1 MNDVAWEIAHSVY
14 ANSDPAFAW
23 SYMTD
28 VANWDDPPARFELDG
43 QFAAGARGTTRMPGE
58 ESLHWQ
64 IREVNPTKSYT
75 FEMPL
80 DRAAIWVEWRFDGLG
95 DKRGTRLTQHIV
107 LKGENA
113 AAYVVQV
120 QTAFT
125 SSLAAGMN
133 RIAAAMERA
142 EAGAGGPQA
151 GCEGLGR

>member
-23 SYMTD
+23 SYMTN
-28 VANWDDPPARFELDG
+28 VANWDDPPARFELVG
-43 QFAAGARGTTRMPGE
+43 QFTAGARGTTRMPGQE
-58 ESLHWQ
+58 PLHWHV
-64 IREVNPTKSYT
+64 REVSPTKSYT
-75 FEMPL
+75 LEMPL
-80 DRAAIWVEWRFDGLG
+80 DRAAIWVEWRFDRIG
-95 DKRGTRLTQHIV
+95 DKGGTRLTQHIV

-125 SSLAAGMN
+125 SSLAPGMN

-142 EAGAGGPQA
+142 EAG
-151 GCEGLGR
+151 